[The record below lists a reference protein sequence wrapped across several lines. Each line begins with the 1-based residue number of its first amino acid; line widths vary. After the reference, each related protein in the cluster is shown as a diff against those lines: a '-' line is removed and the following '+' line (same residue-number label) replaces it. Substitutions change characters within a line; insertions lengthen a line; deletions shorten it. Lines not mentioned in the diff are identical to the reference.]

1 MNIKEATT
9 PPLYAEVRVETAPC
23 RKSEVGFT
31 LQTLIVTA
39 VLVLVAVAASL
50 GLLAITSSSSDDFE
64 EAGQTNV
71 EARCAPNE
79 IRDPDLEARGAKGV
93 NQTYREIQA
102 EAIGCNPICATW
114 EYYDPGRAAA
124 GAGGPEGSG
133 GLYSTDTGC
142 FAPCYWSYR
151 YRDKPRLWRPTGHQ
165 AVSADTFLEYF
176 DDNRAPEISQVRLG
190 VNYRRS
196 NTDPRTD
203 ATNPNF
209 KVGTRQDLGPPG
221 TAQNKDK
228 KYYISTKY
236 DTRNRPAAKADIRE
250 GAGSRLSPG
259 TPMTP
264 TLLEQMPPVFKPN
277 FISKNSDPAE
287 SSGDPK
293 DRNSDNFWKDENWE
307 YRADPV
313 NKICTIVNITLDDK
327 IVCSSEWD
335 RCTPP

>member
-1 MNIKEATT
+1 MNIKEAKT
-9 PPLYAEVRVETAPC
+9 PPRCLSEVGAETASN
-23 RKSEVGFT
+23 RKGDVGFT

-79 IRDPDLEARGAKGV
+79 IRDPDLEARGAKGI

-102 EAIGCNPICATW
+102 ETIGCNPICATW
-114 EYYDPGRAAA
+114 EYYDPGRKAS
-124 GAGGPEGSG
+124 GSGGPEGNG
-133 GLYSTDTGC
+133 GIFSTDTGC

-151 YRDKPRLWRPTGHQ
+151 YGDKPALKRPKADE

-196 NTDPRTD
+196 NTDPSTD
-203 ATNPNF
+203 ATNTNI
-209 KVGTRQDLGPPG
+209 KMGRQLGRYQDLGPPG
-221 TAQNKDK
+221 TANNKDK
-228 KYYISTKY
+228 KYFILT
-236 DTRNRPAAKADIRE
+236 E
-250 GAGSRLSPG
+250 GRQGGGSRLSPG

-264 TLLEQMPPVFKPN
+264 TLLEQTPPVFKPN
-277 FISKNSDPAE
+277 FRSVGSDPAE

-293 DRNSDNFWKDENWE
+293 DRNNPNGSWKDENWE